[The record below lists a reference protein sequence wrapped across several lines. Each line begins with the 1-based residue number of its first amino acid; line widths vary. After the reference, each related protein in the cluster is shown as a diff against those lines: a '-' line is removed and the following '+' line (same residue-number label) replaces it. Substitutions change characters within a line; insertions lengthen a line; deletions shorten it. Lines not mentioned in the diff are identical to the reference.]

1 MWSDEIVEQT
11 RQARDAYAAQFNY
24 DLDAICN
31 DLKKREAQSKRKIV
45 SLPPKEPIVA
55 PQAKAS

>member
-1 MWSDEIVEQT
+1 MWTDEIVEQT
-11 RQARDAYAAQFNY
+11 RQARDAYAAQFHY
-24 DLDAICN
+24 DLDAIYN
-31 DLKKREAQSKRKIV
+31 DLKKREEQSKRKIV